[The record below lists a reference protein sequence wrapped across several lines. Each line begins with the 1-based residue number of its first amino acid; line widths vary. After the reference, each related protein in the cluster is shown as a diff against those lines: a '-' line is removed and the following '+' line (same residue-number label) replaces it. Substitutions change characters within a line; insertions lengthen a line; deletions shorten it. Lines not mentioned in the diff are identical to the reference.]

1 MGVNYEADWQAQNE
15 AACAEICRTGNCSTC
30 RTQSL
35 SLSLAVAAHILRRRV
50 AAWARQDCGTH
61 ARGILMCKVQHQH
74 QHKSRARPLFA
85 QTQRLKDSFL
95 RFIILYNS
103 PYAVLFIATH
113 AKHCTPPICCAV
125 LRNQLKSYKNTRLFI
140 VAFLFAYLLHVF
152 CKVFQHFLL
161 LAALHQITK
170 MAKAFLLCS
179 AKRIR
184 IRIRVGDWSLGQAM
198 LSFSAIFNLLANGM
212 VSKHTYVYSNISYS
226 I

>member
-1 MGVNYEADWQAQNE
+1 MCRNLSHRELLNMSHTVSASATRCCPHPAPARRCLGTARLRH
-15 AACAEICRTGNCSTC
+15 ACARHFNVQSAAPKST
-30 RTQSL
+30 
-35 SLSLAVAAHILRRRV
+35 A
-50 AAWARQDCGTH
+50 
-61 ARGILMCKVQHQH
+61 
-74 QHKSRARPLFA
+74 SRAEHAHFLP
-85 QTQRLKDSFL
+85 RLNGSKTLFL

-152 CKVFQHFLL
+152 CKVFQHILL

-179 AKRIR
+179 AKRIG
-184 IRIRVGDWSLGQAM
+184 IRSRAGNWSLDQAI

-212 VSKHTYVYSNISYS
+212 VSKSSYVWYLSY
-226 I
+226 IG

>member
-1 MGVNYEADWQAQNE
+1 M
-15 AACAEICRTGNCSTC
+15 CRN
-30 RTQSL
+30 L
-35 SLSLAVAAHILRRRV
+35 SHRELLNMSHTVSASAHILRRRV
-50 AAWARQDCGTH
+50 AACLGTARLRH
-61 ARGILMCKVQHQH
+61 ACARHFNVQSAAPTSTA
-74 QHKSRARPLFA
+74 SRAEHAHFLP
-85 QTQRLKDSFL
+85 RLNGSKTLFL

-113 AKHCTPPICCAV
+113 AKHCTPTICYAV

-152 CKVFQHFLL
+152 CKVFQHILL

-184 IRIRVGDWSLGQAM
+184 IRSRAGDWSLGQAI

-212 VSKHTYVYSNISYS
+212 VSKSKYEWYISY
-226 I
+226 IG